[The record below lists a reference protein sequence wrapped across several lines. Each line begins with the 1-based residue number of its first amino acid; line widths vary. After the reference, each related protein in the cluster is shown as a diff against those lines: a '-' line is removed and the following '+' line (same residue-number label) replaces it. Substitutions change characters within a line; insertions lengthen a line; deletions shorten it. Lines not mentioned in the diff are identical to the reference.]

1 MLSATPF
8 PWAKARARPL
18 RAPFKGARLRRA
30 GPSGHGKRTRRALFI
45 TLIALVAPLT
55 AQDTART
62 ILRAG
67 TVLDGR
73 GGVQHNVDIVVVG
86 SRIER
91 IAPRGPLPAGARIV
105 DLGDRTVLPGLIDAH
120 THPAWYFNRKNRLHT
135 TDDGDTPAQSIL
147 AAAANAYATLRAGF
161 TTIQSVGS
169 RSDVDL
175 RDWIATQGLPG
186 PRILTSLDPLIDRSL
201 SPDSLRALVRQH
213 KAQGADLIKIFASGS
228 IREGGQQT
236 LSDSQL
242 VAACGEAKTLGLR
255 TLVHAHSEAA
265 VRAATLAGCTEVEHG
280 LFVTQDV
287 LTLMASRG
295 TYFDPQCSLIFR
307 NYLDN
312 RARYEGIGNY
322 TDSGFAV
329 MERVLPLAAADI
341 RMALATP
348 GLKVVYGTDAVAGA
362 DGHNAEDL
370 ICRVERAGESPT
382 HAIVAATSLN
392 AEALGLAAQI
402 GAIAP
407 GLEADIIA
415 VDGDPL
421 HDITALRRVSFVM
434 RAGRVVRNDGVR
446 P

>member
-1 MLSATPF
+1 MPGALS
-8 PWAKARARPL
+8 
-18 RAPFKGARLRRA
+18 
-30 GPSGHGKRTRRALFI
+30 
-45 TLIALVAPLT
+45 
-55 AQDTART
+55 AQDTTRT
-62 ILRAG
+62 VLRAA

-73 GGVQHNVDIVVVG
+73 GGIQRNVDIFVTG
-86 SRIER
+86 NRITR
-91 IAPRGPLPAGARIV
+91 IAPRGTVPAGARVI
-105 DLGDRTVLPGLIDAH
+105 DLGARTVLPGLIDAH
-120 THPAWYFNRKNRLHT
+120 AHPAWYFNRQNRLHT
-135 TDDGDTPAQSIL
+135 SNDGDTPAQSML
-147 AAAANAYATLRAGF
+147 AAAANAYATLQAGF

-169 RSDVDL
+169 RSDADL

-186 PRILTSLDPLIDRSL
+186 PRILTSLDPITDRTL
-201 SPDSLRALVRQH
+201 SPDSLRAVVRQH
-213 KAQGADLIKIFASGS
+213 KADGADLIKIFAAGS

-242 VAACGEAKTLGLR
+242 VAACGEARALGLR
-255 TLVHAHSEAA
+255 TLVHAHSAGS

-287 LTLMASRG
+287 LTLMAARG
-295 TYFDPQCSLIFR
+295 TYFDPQCALIFR

-312 RARYEGIGNY
+312 RAKYQGIGNY

-329 MERVLPLAAADI
+329 MERMLPVAPQVI
-341 RMALATP
+341 RTAIATP

-370 ICRVERAGESPT
+370 ICRVQQAGEAPM

-392 AEALGLAAQI
+392 AQAMGLGERT

-421 HDITALRRVSFVM
+421 RDITALRRVSFVM
-434 RAGRVVRNDGVR
+434 KGGRVVRY
-446 P
+446 

>member
-1 MLSATPF
+1 MLATVVVL
-8 PWAKARARPL
+8 A
-18 RAPFKGARLRRA
+18 GAL
-30 GPSGHGKRTRRALFI
+30 L
-45 TLIALVAPLT
+45 
-55 AQDTART
+55 AQDTT
-62 ILRAG
+62 VPVVLRAAA
-67 TVLDGR
+67 VLDGR
-73 GGVQHNVDIVVVG
+73 GGFQRNVDIFVTG
-86 SRIER
+86 NRITR
-91 IAPRGPLPAGARIV
+91 IAPRGTVPAGARII

-120 THPAWYFNRKNRLHT
+120 AHPAWYFNRHNRLHT
-135 TDDGDTPAQSIL
+135 PNDGDTPAQSML
-147 AAAANAYATLRAGF
+147 AAAANAYATLQAGF

-169 RSDVDL
+169 RSDADL

-186 PRILTSLDPLIDRSL
+186 PRILTSLDPITDRTI
-201 SPDSLRALVRQH
+201 SPDSLRAVVRQH
-213 KAQGADLIKIFASGS
+213 KADGADLIKIFASGS

-242 VAACGEAKTLGLR
+242 VAACGEARALGLR
-255 TLVHAHSEAA
+255 TLVHAHSAGS

-287 LTLMASRG
+287 LTLMAARG
-295 TYFDPQCSLIFR
+295 TYFDPQCALIFR

-312 RARYEGIGNY
+312 RAKYQGIGNY

-329 MERVLPLAAADI
+329 MERMLPVAPQVI
-341 RMALATP
+341 RTAIATS

-362 DGHNAEDL
+362 DGNNGEDL
-370 ICRVERAGESPT
+370 ICRVQQAGEAPM

-392 AEALGLAAQI
+392 AQAMGLGERT

-421 HDITALRRVSFVM
+421 RDITALRRVSFVM
-434 RAGRVVRNDGVR
+434 KGGRVVRNDGAR
-446 P
+446 